1 MYRNSVRYIFRF
13 RFQCGI
19 LHMNIL
25 LIVYDINIAAK
36 LIVARLY
43 KYQRYNTAS

>member
-1 MYRNSVRYIFRF
+1 MHQNSVRYIFRF

-19 LHMNIL
+19 LHMNTL

-36 LIVARLY
+36 LIDARLY
-43 KYQRYNTAS
+43 KYKRYNIVS